1 MLKGVVRFTETA
13 VLLSAILAI
22 YGFTFLTVFSLNPK
36 VDPSNA
42 SVLGASDSEANKA
55 KIFPTITNI
64 SNETFE
70 FRTSL
75 EKYSDSRYVYTISFL
90 NNGNMYTEDVL
101 KIESNQTAPFY
112 GSYSFSSASLDNLGL
127 KFKKGETKYS
137 INELSNKEILIT
149 EFGTPD
155 IFGVELTPEFS
166 TNTWETIKITIEL

>member
-36 VDPSNA
+36 ADPNNA

-64 SNETFE
+64 SNDTFE
-70 FRTSL
+70 FMTSL
-75 EKYSDSRYVYTISFL
+75 EKYSDSKYVYTISFL
-90 NNGNMYTEDVL
+90 NNGNMYTESVL
-101 KIESNQTAPFY
+101 KIESNQSEPFY
-112 GSYSFSSASLDNLGL
+112 GSYSFSSQNLDKLGI
-127 KFKKGETKYS
+127 KFKKNESMYS
-137 INELSNKEILIT
+137 ITQLNNKEILIT

-155 IFGVELTPEFS
+155 IFGVELSPEVG
-166 TNTWETIKITIEL
+166 TNEWETIKISIEL